1 MQLAAQVKS
10 APYIEAKIDVVC
22 ASLQVLWG
30 TAVATATRVLL
41 GRALHRIGSRWP
53 RSPAAR
59 RGTPACIIGG
69 NLVGA
74 RLAAVVFVRHGT
86 SWSLPEPRHCFA
98 AHPRFGVQFFSLGDK
113 VEWLVQRSWS
123 WELANAVA
131 WLAVAIGWSLGLV
144 ALVNEVRAL
153 PSAS

>member
-1 MQLAAQVKS
+1 V
-10 APYIEAKIDVVC
+10 E
-22 ASLQVLWG
+22 
-30 TAVATATRVLL
+30 TLL
-41 GRALHRIGSRWP
+41 GLGLLLLSLC
-53 RSPAAR
+53 
-59 RGTPACIIGG
+59 GM
-69 NLVGA
+69 
-74 RLAAVVFVRHGT
+74 VRQ
-86 SWSLPEPRHCFA
+86 WSLPESRHCFA

-113 VEWLVQRSWS
+113 VEWLAQRSWS

>member
-1 MQLAAQVKS
+1 MWCVLLFKS
-10 APYIEAKIDVVC
+10 LGDRSCHGYSCFTRP
-22 ASLQVLWG
+22 G
-30 TAVATATRVLL
+30 TAPHRVALAEVASRSTRNTGVHHRWKPCWGSACCCCLCAAWYVMVL
-41 GRALHRIGSRWP
+41 
-53 RSPAAR
+53 AR
-59 RGTPACIIGG
+59 T
-69 NLVGA
+69 
-74 RLAAVVFVRHGT
+74 
-86 SWSLPEPRHCFA
+86 RHCFA

-113 VEWLVQRSWS
+113 VEWLAQRSWS

>member
-22 ASLQVLWG
+22 ASLQVLLG

-53 RSPAAR
+53 RSPTAR

-86 SWSLPEPRHCFA
+86 SWSSPVACYCFA

-113 VEWLVQRSWS
+113 VELLAKGWS